1 MRNIFLFIRRYFN
14 FLVFIILQIFCIM
27 LIVQNS
33 KYHHAM
39 FGNTANKIT
48 GKINK
53 QYDGIEYYFR
63 LKKTNDSLVK
73 ANERLYNML
82 AQNYNIPDSVAI
94 RRVVDT
100 IRVDSLLKHRKFT
113 YISSKVVANSVTAQN
128 NYIVLNT
135 PDASTKL
142 RVNMGVVDVNN
153 AVVGVITEVS
163 GNYAVVMSL
172 LHKDSKLSGK
182 LFKTGETGTVS
193 WDGKDP
199 DLITLSGISKG
210 VKIAKGDS
218 VITSG
223 FSAIYPKGLLLG
235 RIHEIYPDEGSSN
248 YRIVLKA
255 GANFHTLEHAYA
267 IDNSQQQEIN
277 KLLEQSKN
285 KNK

>member
-1 MRNIFLFIRRYFN
+1 
-14 FLVFIILQIFCIM
+14 
-27 LIVQNS
+27 
-33 KYHHAM
+33 M
-39 FGNTANKIT
+39 FGNSANKIT
-48 GKINK
+48 GKVNS
-53 QYDGIEYYFR
+53 QYDKVEYYFR

-82 AQNYNIPDSVAI
+82 AQNYDIPDSIASKQVI
-94 RRVVDT
+94 DS
-100 IRVDSLLKHRKFT
+100 IRVDSVLQYRKFT
-113 YISSKVVANSVTAQN
+113 YLQSKVVANSVTSQN
-128 NYIVLNT
+128 NYVVLHSPNV
-135 PDASTKL
+135 SKM
-142 RVNMGVVDVNN
+142 RVGMGVVDPVN

-172 LHKDSKLSGK
+172 LHKDTKISGK
-182 LFKTGETGTVS
+182 LFKTGETGTIS

-199 DLITLSGISKG
+199 NLITLSGISKG

-235 RIHEIYPDEGSSN
+235 RIDNIYMEQGTSN
-248 YRIVLKA
+248 YRVTLRT
-255 GANFHTLEHAYA
+255 GANFHNLEYGYA

-277 KLLEQSKN
+277 RLLENTKN

>member
-14 FLVFIILQIFCIM
+14 FLVFFILQAFCIM

-33 KYHHAM
+33 KYHHSM
-39 FGNTANKIT
+39 FSNSANKIT

-63 LKKTNDSLVK
+63 LKKTNDSLVT

-82 AQNYNIPDSVAI
+82 AQNYDIPDSIATKQ
-94 RRVVDT
+94 VVDS
-100 IRVDSLLKHRKFT
+100 IRVDSILQFRKFT

-128 NYIVLNT
+128 NYVVLHSPNT
-135 PDASTKL
+135 AKM
-142 RVNMGVVDVNN
+142 RVNMGVVDPNN
-153 AVVGVITEVS
+153 GVVGVITEVS

-182 LFKTGETGTVS
+182 LFKTGETGTVT

-199 DLITLSGISKG
+199 ELITLSGISKG

-235 RIHEIYPDEGSSN
+235 RINEIYQEQGTSN
-248 YRIVLKA
+248 YRIVLKT
-255 GANFHTLEHAYA
+255 GANFHTLEHAYV

-277 KLLEQSKN
+277 RLLENTKN

>member
-14 FLVFIILQIFCIM
+14 FLVFMILQIFCIM

-39 FGNTANKIT
+39 FGSTANRIT
-48 GKINK
+48 GKVNT
-53 QYDGIEYYFR
+53 QYDKVEYYFR

-82 AQNYNIPDSVAI
+82 ARNYEIPDSLATKE
-94 RRVVDT
+94 VVDS
-100 IRVDSLLKHRKFT
+100 IRIDSILQFRKFT
-113 YISSKVVANSVTAQN
+113 YMQAKVVANSVTAQN
-128 NYIVLNT
+128 NYVVLHSPNV
-135 PDASTKL
+135 ARM
-142 RVNMGVVDVNN
+142 RVQMGVVDPGNG
-153 AVVGVITEVS
+153 VVGVITEIS

-182 LFKTGETGTVS
+182 LFKTGETGTVT

-199 DLITLSGISKG
+199 NFVTFSGISRG
-210 VKIAKGDS
+210 VKVAKGDS

-223 FSAIYPKGLLLG
+223 FSAIYPRGLLLG
-235 RIHEIYPDEGSSN
+235 RIHEIYEEGGTSN
-248 YRIVLKA
+248 FRIVLRT
-255 GANFHTLEHAYA
+255 GANFHNLEYAYA

-277 KLLEQSKN
+277 RLLEKTKQN
-285 KNK
+285 K

>member
-1 MRNIFLFIRRYFN
+1 
-14 FLVFIILQIFCIM
+14 M

-33 KYHHAM
+33 RYHHAM

-53 QYDGIEYYFR
+53 EYDGIEYYFR

-82 AQNYNIPDSVAI
+82 AQNYDIPDSMATRQVI
-94 RRVVDT
+94 DS
-100 IRVDSLLKHRKFT
+100 IRVDSVLQFRKFT
-113 YISSKVVANSVTAQN
+113 YINSKVVANSVTAQN
-128 NYIVLNT
+128 NYVVLHSSN
-135 PDASTKL
+135 ASKM
-142 RVNMGVVDVNN
+142 RVNMGVVDPNN
-153 AVVGVITEVS
+153 AVIGVITEVS

-182 LFKTGETGTVS
+182 LFKTGETGTVT

-210 VKIAKGDS
+210 VKLAKGDS

-223 FSAIYPKGLLLG
+223 FSAIYPRGLLLG
-235 RIHEIYPDEGSSN
+235 RIHEIYPEQGTSN
-248 YRIVLKA
+248 YKLVLKA
-255 GANFHTLEHAYA
+255 GANFHSLEYAYA
-267 IDNSQQQEIN
+267 IDNAQQQETN
-277 KLLEQSKN
+277 RLLENAKN